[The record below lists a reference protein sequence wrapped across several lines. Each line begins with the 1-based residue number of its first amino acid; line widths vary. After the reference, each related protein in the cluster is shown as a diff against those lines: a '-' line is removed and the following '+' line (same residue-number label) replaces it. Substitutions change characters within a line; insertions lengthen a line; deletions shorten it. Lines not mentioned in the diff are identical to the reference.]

1 MSAIARCFHQIL
13 LLFALLGQPVSAADL
28 TAGDLADEDVDVSYR
43 DGTYSARLSFPVAA
57 TPSTALAVL
66 TDFDHMVGVVPNLES
81 SRIVSRTGRIFIIEQ
96 RGKADFGPFSV
107 RFESRRRVEL
117 FPDGRLV
124 ADAGQSTQAQITAAL
139 SSAQGQSRQQHGG
152 AAHVLGP
159 LGQFVLFRR
168 GLVDDGLDRRI
179 EDLDDQDQ
187 QDAADHQARSMP
199 VLPR

>member
-1 MSAIARCFHQIL
+1 MSAIARCCHHIL

-28 TAGDLADEDVDVSYR
+28 PAGDLADDDVDVSYR
-43 DGTYSARLSFPVAA
+43 DGTYAARLSFPVAA
-57 TPSTALAVL
+57 SPAIALAVL

-124 ADAGQSTQAQITAAL
+124 ADALSGSTKYMHSEL
-139 SSAQGQSRQQHGG
+139 RVLAQGRGARIDYQAEMIPDRWLPSSLGVSFMRHELAEQFNALRREMERRQ
-152 AAHVLGP
+152 AA
-159 LGQFVLFRR
+159 
-168 GLVDDGLDRRI
+168 
-179 EDLDDQDQ
+179 
-187 QDAADHQARSMP
+187 A
-199 VLPR
+199 

>member
-66 TDFDHMVGVVPNLES
+66 TDCDHMVGVVPNLES

-124 ADAGQSTQAQITAAL
+124 ADALSGSTKYMHSEL
-139 SSAQGQSRQQHGG
+139 RVLAQGRGARIDYQAEMIPDRWLPSSLGVSFMRHELAEQFNALRREMERRQ
-152 AAHVLGP
+152 AA
-159 LGQFVLFRR
+159 
-168 GLVDDGLDRRI
+168 
-179 EDLDDQDQ
+179 
-187 QDAADHQARSMP
+187 A
-199 VLPR
+199 